1 MKQTFFKL
9 RTASFILAL
18 SGLMITL
25 AVPSFANNKKNTSAV
40 ANESIQP
47 VVKYLGFD
55 ESGANFLVTIDAA
68 AAVTFELTIRNKSGM
83 MLFNK
88 VYETANF
95 SKTFKVLNEEQEN
108 MELAFTVKSLP
119 DGATSTFTVSTE
131 EKTVTEIAVT
141 KTK

>member
-25 AVPSFANNKKNTSAV
+25 SVPTFANDKKKIGAI
-40 ANESIQP
+40 ANSSMQP
-47 VVKYLGFD
+47 IVKYLGSD
-55 ESGANFLVTIDAA
+55 SSGASFLVTMDAA
-68 AAVTFELTIRNKSGM
+68 VPVTFELAIKDKEGIQ
-83 MLFNK
+83 LFTR
-88 VYETANF
+88 VFESASF
-95 SKTFKVLNEEQEN
+95 SKTFKVVSNEPGN
-108 MELAFTVKSLP
+108 MQLDFTIKTLP
-119 DGATSTFTVSTE
+119 DGNITTFSVSSE